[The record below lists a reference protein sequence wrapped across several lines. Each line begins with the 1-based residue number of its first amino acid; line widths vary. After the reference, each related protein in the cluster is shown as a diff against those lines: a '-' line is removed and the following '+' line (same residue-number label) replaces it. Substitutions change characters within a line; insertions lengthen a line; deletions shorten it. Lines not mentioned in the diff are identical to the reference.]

1 MSEYRFD
8 EDEDLAFDRQVR
20 AQMAPGDP
28 AARLARLLGQMSES
42 RVEIVRPAGV
52 TNPAKRAHNRKRASI
67 KLSMASALLA
77 ASLLLAAGVGLGRV
91 RVGGSGNSTAVNPAT
106 TVQGATSTSDTLEI
120 SLAKARQSV
129 TDRAEMLARSG
140 QVQALAGLE
149 AVYISVAITIV
160 EEASAEVPSTLR
172 QEALVRLADSFE
184 RDDSRFSRL
193 AAETGPACQTSLVR
207 LAAEAR
213 RLGALARQRS
223 T

>member
-1 MSEYRFD
+1 LD
-8 EDEDLAFDRQVR
+8 
-20 AQMAPGDP
+20 
-28 AARLARLLGQMSES
+28 
-42 RVEIVRPAGV
+42 
-52 TNPAKRAHNRKRASI
+52 
-67 KLSMASALLA
+67 
-77 ASLLLAAGVGLGRV
+77 
-91 RVGGSGNSTAVNPAT
+91 
-106 TVQGATSTSDTLEI
+106 I

-149 AVYISVAITIV
+149 AVYISVAIQIV